1 MEQKGVNPGIIGVVA
16 DILALP
22 EKYETAI
29 EIALGGALQNIVTE
43 DNETAKKMIQFLKKN
58 RFGRATFLPLT
69 NIRRRNSTISPAVL
83 EDEGVIGIASTLV
96 QVEER
101 FQALVE
107 SLLGRTVVV
116 DTIDHAL
123 ALSRKNNFSLR
134 LVTLDGEL
142 LNPGGAITGGA
153 FRHSSNLLGRKR
165 EIEECK
171 GILRKAKAAWE
182 ERKNSLADLKER
194 QRKLEEEKHRKKA
207 MLDEASLV
215 LHDLNNQIPDMEK
228 KKEELKER
236 IASLKEEHR
245 VLKEQIDDIR
255 SQKEALLKEQE
266 DNEQIHEKNH
276 SVLDSLKE
284 KLAEIKKEVSDVETE
299 KNELRLSLSK
309 KRQEL
314 TYLQNDQER
323 IEKET
328 ESLQLSLIH
337 I

>member
-1 MEQKGVNPGIIGVVA
+1 
-16 DILALP
+16 
-22 EKYETAI
+22 
-29 EIALGGALQNIVTE
+29 
-43 DNETAKKMIQFLKKN
+43 MIQFLKKN

-69 NIRRRNSTISPAVL
+69 NIRRRNSTISPTVL

-153 FRHSSNLLGRKR
+153 FRHSGNLLGRKR

-171 GILRKAKAAWE
+171 ETLRKAKAAWE
-182 ERKNSLADLKER
+182 ERKSSLADLKER
-194 QRKLEEEKHRKKA
+194 QQKLEEEKQRKKA

-215 LHDLNNQIPDMEK
+215 LHDLNNQIPDMER

-309 KRQEL
+309 NVRSL
-314 TYLQNDQER
+314 R
-323 IEKET
+323 ICKT
-328 ESLQLSLIH
+328 IRNVLKKKQKVSRVL
-337 I
+337 